1 MDARLTLRESTREAR
16 LCPKGTI
23 GARRVC
29 ALVDLKPWLSKRAE
43 ADRVLY
49 DKYGEPL
56 EASHRDQFV
65 AISDDGQTILGTEDV
80 EVLEQA
86 IQRFGSGNFALR
98 RIGHRTMG
106 RWLSLPR

>member
-1 MDARLTLRESTREAR
+1 M
-16 LCPKGTI
+16 PKGYNW
-23 GARRVC
+23 GAKGVRM
-29 ALVDLKPWLSKRAE
+29 VDLKQWLSKRAE
-43 ADRVLY
+43 ADRSLY
-49 DKYGEPL
+49 EKYGEPL

-65 AISDDGQTILGTEDV
+65 AISDDGQTIVGAEDV

-98 RIGHRTMG
+98 RIGHATMG